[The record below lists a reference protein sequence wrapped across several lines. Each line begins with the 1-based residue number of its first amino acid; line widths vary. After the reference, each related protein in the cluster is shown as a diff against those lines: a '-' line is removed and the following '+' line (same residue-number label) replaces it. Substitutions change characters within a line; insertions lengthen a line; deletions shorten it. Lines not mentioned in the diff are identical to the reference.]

1 MDVKVKASIVRI
13 YDHYDCTE
21 KYNIRYTYKAKGFGF
36 KKINN
41 SVGLIW
47 RYSSTRETQ
56 SDYDK
61 RIIKVLS
68 ELTREDVIEKVK
80 DSIIKDLMFRVAS
93 NTVEEEKK
101 RLLKELN
108 NIKFNF
114 TIKDRL

>member
-13 YDHYDCTE
+13 YDHYDYTE

-36 KKINN
+36 KKITD

-47 RYSSTRETQ
+47 KNNSRETKG
-56 SDYDK
+56 DYDR